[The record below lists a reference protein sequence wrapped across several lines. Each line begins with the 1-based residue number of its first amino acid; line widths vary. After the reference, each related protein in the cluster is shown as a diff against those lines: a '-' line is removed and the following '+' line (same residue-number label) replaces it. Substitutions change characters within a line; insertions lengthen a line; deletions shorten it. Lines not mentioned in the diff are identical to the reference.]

1 MPWFA
6 IRNVYLFGKK
16 ADGTNT
22 FEERVVCFE
31 ADTTD
36 DAHAKAAI
44 EADKYAADSGF
55 VVHRHQV
62 GYELD
67 DDSLIDGHEV
77 WSILFESNESLEQ
90 FYENRYMKYEYA
102 PDPDPCPSQ

>member
-16 ADGTNT
+16 NDGKNV

-36 DAHAKAAI
+36 SAHAKATI
-44 EADKYAADSGF
+44 EADQYAADGGF
-55 VVHRHQV
+55 VVHRHQY

-77 WSILFESNESLEQ
+77 WSILFESHETLEQ
-90 FYENRYMKYEYA
+90 FYENRYMKYNYT
-102 PDPDPCPSQ
+102 PDPENTSDQ